1 MKYSEFKLFLEVD
14 LRYYAVMEHTK
25 FFFASIGQWYIQNM
39 AHATIYAFVGKIL
52 YVISL
57 IRFWICQNK
66 TKKVEINTTKH
77 SDNKQEKYF

>member
-1 MKYSEFKLFLEVD
+1 MKYSEFKLSLEVD

-39 AHATIYAFVGKIL
+39 AHATVYAFVGKFL

-57 IRFWICQNK
+57 IRFWIFQNK
-66 TKKVEINTTKH
+66 TKKIEITSTKH
-77 SDNKQEKYF
+77 IDVKQEKYF